1 MSAVTETN
9 ATTDV
14 LDRRDAVA
22 RLLADRGDTLVVTGL
37 GSPTYDVHAAGDHD
51 GNYYLWGAMGG
62 AALVG
67 FGVAQARPDRRVL
80 VVTGDGEQLMAL
92 GGLATIAAA
101 NPTNLDIVVLDNERY
116 GETGMQTSHTG
127 LGVDIAAVATA
138 LGFADARVVR
148 TDEQLTQLIADH
160 RDPATGP
167 RLAVLKIRAENLP
180 RSMPPRDA
188 VFIKNRFRAHLGLA
202 PN

>member
-1 MSAVTETN
+1 MVTTMSAVLE
-9 ATTDV
+9 
-14 LDRRDAVA
+14 RRDAVA
-22 RLLADRGDTLVVTGL
+22 RLLADRADDLVVTGL

-62 AALVG
+62 ASMVG
-67 FGVAQARPDRRVL
+67 FGLAQAQPGRRVL
-80 VVTGDGEQLMAL
+80 VITGDGEQLMAL
-92 GGLATIAAA
+92 GGLATIGAAR
-101 NPTNLDIVVLDNERY
+101 PTNLDIVVLDNEHY

-127 LGVDIAAVATA
+127 LGIDLAAIGSAI
-138 LGFADARVVR
+138 GFADSRVV
-148 TDEQLTQLIADH
+148 TTHDELARLISDH
-160 RDPATGP
+160 AAPSEGP

-188 VFIKNRFRAHLGLA
+188 VLIKNRFRAHLGLH